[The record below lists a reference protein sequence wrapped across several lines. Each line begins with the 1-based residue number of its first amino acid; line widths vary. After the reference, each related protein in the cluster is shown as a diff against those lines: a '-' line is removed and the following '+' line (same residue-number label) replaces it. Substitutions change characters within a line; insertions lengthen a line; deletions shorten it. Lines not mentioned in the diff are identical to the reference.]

1 MTDVN
6 PAFDGGSDDRKSS
19 DLSSNL
25 ATLRL
30 SELYRRMLVS
40 KLTPSVACG
49 ASSLNEG
56 AGISCRKE

>member
-25 ATLRL
+25 AILRHAARATSFL
-30 SELYRRMLVS
+30 KEAYLVRRIEAPLKRS
-40 KLTPSVACG
+40 CQRKLT
-49 ASSLNEG
+49 ED
-56 AGISCRKE
+56 